1 MNYYQ
6 ILGVDT
12 KADAKTIKNAF
23 RKLAK
28 KYHPDTN
35 QGDARAEKMFKD
47 INEAYSILSNDVKR
61 MDYDASLRGAH
72 QGGAGEQARSS
83 RTNTSQ
89 RKAQQKGS
97 FSGGFSMKFDFDD
110 IMGAGTPIGGKRIW
124 RNGEQEQKICCFAQ
138 CSSSYCAR
146 TESACTRKSLLPTK
160 NMMS

>member
-6 ILGVDT
+6 ILGVDP

-61 MDYDASLRGAH
+61 MDYDASLRGER
-72 QGGAGEQARSS
+72 QSGAGQQARSS
-83 RTNTSQ
+83 RANASQ
-89 RKAQQKGS
+89 RKTQQKGN
-97 FSGGFSMKFDFDD
+97 FAGGFSMKFDFDD
-110 IMGAGTPIGGKRIW
+110 IMGAGMDYEREPKK
-124 RNGEQEQKICCFAQ
+124 EQQGAASAPDFLNFNQQFANFFGFKP
-138 CSSSYCAR
+138 R
-146 TESACTRKSLLPTK
+146 
-160 NMMS
+160 

>member
-6 ILGVDT
+6 ILGVDQ

-61 MDYDASLRGAH
+61 MDYDASLRGGQ
-72 QGGAGEQARSS
+72 QGAQSAQRGSAQRSS
-83 RTNTSQ
+83 AQKKT
-89 RKAQQKGS
+89 QQKGN
-97 FSGGFSMKFDFDD
+97 FAGGFSMKFDFDD
-110 IMGAGTPIGGKRIW
+110 IMGAGMDYEREPKKDKQEGAAPTPDFL
-124 RNGEQEQKICCFAQ
+124 NFNQQFANFFGF
-138 CSSSYCAR
+138 R
-146 TESACTRKSLLPTK
+146 PR
-160 NMMS
+160 

>member
-6 ILGVDT
+6 ILGVDP

-61 MDYDASLRGAH
+61 MDYDASLRGER
-72 QGGAGEQARSS
+72 QGGAGQQTRSS
-83 RTNTSQ
+83 RTTASQ

-97 FSGGFSMKFDFDD
+97 FAGGFSMKFDFDD
-110 IMGAGTPIGGKRIW
+110 IMGAGMDYEREPKKENQKGAAPTPDFL
-124 RNGEQEQKICCFAQ
+124 NFNQQFANFFGFKP
-138 CSSSYCAR
+138 R
-146 TESACTRKSLLPTK
+146 
-160 NMMS
+160 

>member
-6 ILGVDT
+6 ILGVDA

-61 MDYDASLRGAH
+61 MDYDASLRGER
-72 QGGAGEQARSS
+72 QGASRRGRHGQMPRSARRSRREALQA
-83 RTNTSQ
+83 
-89 RKAQQKGS
+89 
-97 FSGGFSMKFDFDD
+97 DF
-110 IMGAGTPIGGKRIW
+110 R
-124 RNGEQEQKICCFAQ
+124 
-138 CSSSYCAR
+138 
-146 TESACTRKSLLPTK
+146 
-160 NMMS
+160 